1 MNKILAYVVDDE
13 ENQVH
18 PIPRSRYARIL
29 KGEEA
34 VYLYAG
40 KVIRFVETIVNE
52 QCEGSPA
59 FAHALF
65 PLVHFDSNGRR
76 DKEKQA
82 EELSLTQ
89 KAFACSEE
97 GGWEEL
103 YFEERDAT
111 FRWKPTVQVLQQLRQ
126 AVPRKRTS

>member
-1 MNKILAYVVDDE
+1 MNKILAYVVDE

-18 PIPRSRYARIL
+18 PVPRSRYARIL
-29 KGEEA
+29 RGEEA

-40 KVIRFVETIVNE
+40 KAIRFVETIVNE
-52 QCEGSPA
+52 QPEGAPSC
-59 FAHALF
+59 AHALF
-65 PLVHFDSNGRR
+65 PLVYFDSDGRR
-76 DKEKQA
+76 DKERQA

-89 KAFACSEE
+89 KAFASSEA

-111 FRWKPTVQVLQQLRQ
+111 FRWKPTAQVLQ
-126 AVPRKRTS
+126 

>member
-1 MNKILAYVVDDE
+1 MNKILAYVVDD

-29 KGEEA
+29 KGDEA

-40 KVIRFVETIVNE
+40 KVIRFVETIVNAKA
-52 QCEGSPA
+52 EGSPA

-65 PLVHFDSNGRR
+65 PLVHFDSEGRR
-76 DKEKQA
+76 DKQKQA
-82 EELSLTQ
+82 EELYLTQ

-111 FRWKPTVQVLQQLRQ
+111 FRWKPTAQVLQQLRQ
-126 AVPRKRTS
+126 CVPRKRTS

>member
-1 MNKILAYVVDDE
+1 MNKILAYVVDE

-40 KVIRFVETIVNE
+40 RVIRFVETIVNE
-52 QCEGSPA
+52 QPEGAPA

-65 PLVHFDSNGRR
+65 PLVYFDAEGRR
-76 DKEKQA
+76 DKGKQA
-82 EELSLTQ
+82 HELYLTQ
-89 KAFACSEE
+89 KAFASSEE

-103 YFEERDAT
+103 YFEERDAA
-111 FRWKPTVQVLQQLRQ
+111 FRWKPTAQVLQQLRQ
-126 AVPRKRTS
+126 AVPRKRAS